1 MPQPGLVFPK
11 GKPEMKP
18 DYLPTLNVVCGLILL
33 WTLETWLPAAKDR
46 QARLRH
52 AFRNLSLGLL
62 NAIALAVIAAP
73 LITQIAIRAE
83 GTGFGLLRL
92 FQLSPLNSTIAAIL
106 LFDGWMYLWHRAN
119 HRIHFLWRF
128 HRVHH
133 SDREMDVTSAIRFH
147 IGEILISSALR
158 LAVIPLLGI
167 TLWQLLVYELIM
179 MPVILFHHSNVRF
192 PERLDRWLRVVLVS
206 PAIHRVH
213 HSRVRAETDSN
224 YSTIFS
230 FWDRIGGSL
239 RLRNYGRPVDF
250 GLAEYDDEK
259 WQQMSGLLTTPFISA
274 GTDGSIAAHTS
285 ENELPR

>member
-1 MPQPGLVFPK
+1 MNQN
-11 GKPEMKP
+11 
-18 DYLPTLNVVCGLILL
+18 YLPTLIVVCGLILL
-33 WTLETWLPAAKDR
+33 WTLETWLPAVKDR

-52 AFRNLSLGLL
+52 AFRNLSLGLI
-62 NAIALAVIAAP
+62 NAVALVLLAAP

-83 GTGFGLLRL
+83 NTGFGLLRL
-92 FQLSPLNSTIAAIL
+92 FHLSPLNSTILAIL

-119 HRIHFLWRF
+119 HQIHFLWRF

-133 SDREMDVTSAIRFH
+133 SDREMDATSAIRFH

-167 TLWQLLVYELIM
+167 TLWQLLVYELLM
-179 MPVILFHHSNVRF
+179 LPVILFHHSNVCF
-192 PERLDRWLRVVLVS
+192 SERMDRLLRIVLVS

-213 HSRVRAETDSN
+213 HSRERVETDSN

-230 FWDRIGGSL
+230 FWDRIGGTF
-239 RLRNYGRPVDF
+239 RLRNDGRPVHF

-259 WQQMSGLLTTPFISA
+259 WQRMSGLLATPFISVEN
-274 GTDGSIAAHTS
+274 DSDIAARAS
-285 ENELPR
+285 ETELSR